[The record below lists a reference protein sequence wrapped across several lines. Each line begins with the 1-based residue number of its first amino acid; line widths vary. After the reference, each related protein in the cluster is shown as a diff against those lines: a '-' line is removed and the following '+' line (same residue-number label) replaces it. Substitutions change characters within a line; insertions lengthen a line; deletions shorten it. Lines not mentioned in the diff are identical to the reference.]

1 MTREEFDAEI
11 QKEKIEFGRLIAAM
25 TLESLKTGKPFR
37 GRLEKAV
44 FEETIVYKKIAF
56 EQSQAAIAPKINP

>member
-11 QKEKIEFGRLIAAM
+11 HKEKIEFERRIAAM

-37 GRLEKAV
+37 WWLEKIV
-44 FEETIVYKKIAF
+44 SEETIVARKIVF
-56 EQSQAAIAPKINP
+56 EQTP